1 MNTIILA
8 GGKSSRMGQNKA
20 LMKVGGIRVI
30 DRIAAEFGP
39 ESDQMIVV
47 ANDPAV
53 YKHMDAVIL
62 EDEPAFKGQ
71 GPLAGIYTGLKEV
84 GEGPCLIVACDMP
97 FVSAGLG
104 RELVSILKRSDRD
117 AVVPIHEGRM
127 HPLLAAYDAR
137 VSDIAKKTLENGKR
151 SVRALLDLMD
161 VEYFTIKEEVVD
173 VWNMNTMA
181 EYIHAE
187 KLLKGERKND
197 L

>member
-8 GGKSSRMGQNKA
+8 GGKSSRMGENKA
-20 LMKVGGIRVI
+20 LMKIGGIRVI
-30 DRIAAEFGP
+30 DRIAAELGP
-39 ESDQMIVV
+39 ESDKMIVV

-53 YKHMDAVIL
+53 YEHMDAVIL

-71 GPLAGIYTGLKEV
+71 GPLVGIYTGLKEV

-104 RELVSILKRSDRD
+104 CELVSILKRNDRD

-137 VSDIAKKTLENGKR
+137 VSDIVKETLEDEKR
-151 SVRALLDLMD
+151 SVRALLDRID
-161 VEYFTIKEEVVD
+161 VEYFTIKEETLD
-173 VWNMNTMA
+173 VWNMNTME

-187 KLLKGERKND
+187 KLAEGREGK
-197 L
+197 

>member
-30 DRIAAEFGP
+30 DRIVAEFGP
-39 ESDQMIVV
+39 DSDQMIVV

-53 YKHMDAVIL
+53 YEHMDAVIL

-71 GPLAGIYTGLKEV
+71 GPLAGIYTGLKKVE
-84 GEGPCLIVACDMP
+84 EGPCLMIACDMP
-97 FVSAGLG
+97 FVSARLGL
-104 RELVSILKRSDRD
+104 ELVSILKRSDRD
-117 AVVPIHEGRM
+117 AVVPVHEGRM

-137 VSDIAKKTLENGKR
+137 VSDIVKETLEDGKR
-151 SVRALLDLMD
+151 SVRALLDRMD
-161 VEYFTIKEEVVD
+161 VEYFTIKEEIVD
-173 VWNMNTMA
+173 VWNMNTMEEYMHAAKLA
-181 EYIHAE
+181 EGRE
-187 KLLKGERKND
+187 GND